1 MAGSIRLSINR
12 ACSYGIPV
20 TEIDKTFFEHF
31 ACDARSDTQ
40 SVSGDLYA
48 KERVREGGKGVER
61 MRDAKQTEYIKYA

>member
-1 MAGSIRLSINR
+1 MADSVRLSINR

-48 KERVREGGKGVER
+48 KERGMEGEGGGR
-61 MRDAKQTEYIKYA
+61 NGG

>member
-1 MAGSIRLSINR
+1 MAGSICLSINR

-40 SVSGDLYA
+40 SVSGDLYERSR
-48 KERVREGGKGVER
+48 KEERRRGKGGGWKE
-61 MRDAKQTEYIKYA
+61 

>member
-1 MAGSIRLSINR
+1 MAGSVRLSINR

-48 KERVREGGKGVER
+48 KERGEETEGWVEGMEETDR
-61 MRDAKQTEYIKYA
+61 IYKIRVG